1 MLPIMTSNARV
12 EALDLAIEAGVAARR
27 KGVTYESNPRSEK
40 ERVDLVFSSALQW
53 LGSIRSYEDLTPA
66 AEVTVGQM
74 QAKANEVAENLKT
87 MSTMRFVVERALDA
101 QTGLYVQR
109 ARTLGLSWQK
119 IGEAMGMT
127 AQGIYKKAKQ
137 LGWVSEF
144 DPELE

>member
-1 MLPIMTSNARV
+1 MLPAMTNAARV
-12 EALDLAIEAGVAARR
+12 EALDIAIEAGRAARR
-27 KGVTYESNPRSEK
+27 NGVTYESTPRNEQ
-40 ERVDLVFSSALQW
+40 ERVDLVFSSAFMW
-53 LGSIRSYEDLTPA
+53 LDSIRRNEDLTPA

-74 QAKANEVAENLKT
+74 RAKTEEVVQNLGS
-87 MSTMRFVVERALDA
+87 MSTIRFTVERAVDA

-119 IGEAMGMT
+119 IGDAMGMT